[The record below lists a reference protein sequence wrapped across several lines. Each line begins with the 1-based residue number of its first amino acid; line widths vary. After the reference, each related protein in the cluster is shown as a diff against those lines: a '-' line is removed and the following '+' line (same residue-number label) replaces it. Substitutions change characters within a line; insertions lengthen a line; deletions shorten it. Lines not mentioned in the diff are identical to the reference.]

1 MKNNKTLLVILM
13 AVVTIPAIAQRIKIS
28 NANIITPYN
37 IIDNG
42 TILIENGKIA
52 AISDE
57 DLPFDNAQVIDAGGR
72 YASPGFIDTHT
83 HGGGG
88 YDFLDG
94 TVEAVLGITELH
106 ARHGTTLIYPST
118 ASCSNDDLFKLFD
131 AYRKADKINAKGATL
146 GGINIEGGYLNVEMR
161 GGQDIRYIKN
171 PTQNDFMTI
180 LDKGGDIIK
189 RWSFAPE
196 LPGATDLMEELNARG
211 IQMSM
216 AHTAALYEE
225 ACDAFN
231 HGMNS
236 ITHFYSMTS
245 SVTRR
250 NALRYAGVIE
260 AGYIFD
266 DIYVEAIA
274 DGVHLPEPL
283 LRLIYKVKGP
293 DRIVL
298 VTDAMRGADMPEGSE
313 VILGSISDGVAVIIE
328 DGVAKLA
335 DRSSFAGSI
344 ATADRLVRTY
354 IQKAGVELIKAV
366 QMITLTPAQLMKIDN
381 RKGSIAIGKDADII
395 LFDKDINVSMTMI
408 DGKVIYGG

>member
-1 MKNNKTLLVILM
+1 MKINKIALVIILTLM
-13 AVVTIPAIAQRIKIS
+13 AVPSMGQRVKIS
-28 NANIITPYN
+28 NARIVTPYN
-37 IIDNG
+37 IIDSG
-42 TILIENGKIA
+42 TILIENGKITA
-52 AISDE
+52 VSYK
-57 DLPFDNAQVIDAGGR
+57 DLPFQNAQVIDAGGR
-72 YASPGFIDTHT
+72 YASPGFIDIHT

-94 TVEAVLGITELH
+94 TVEAVLGIAEIH

-118 ASCSNDDLFKLFD
+118 ASCSNEDLFKLFD
-131 AYRKADKINAKGATL
+131 AYRKADKTNAKGAVL
-146 GGINIEGGYLNVEMR
+146 GGINIEGGYLNMEMR
-161 GGQDIRYIKN
+161 GGQDSRYISN
-171 PTQNDFMTI
+171 PIRKDFMDI

-196 LPGATDLMEELNARG
+196 LPGTADLMDELNARG

-225 ACDAFN
+225 ARDAFN
-231 HGMNS
+231 RGMNS
-236 ITHFYSMTS
+236 ITHFYSLTS
-245 SVTRR
+245 TVTRR

-260 AGYIFD
+260 AGYLFD

-298 VTDAMRGADMPEGSE
+298 VTDAMRGADMPEGSI
-313 VILGSISDGVAVIIE
+313 VILGSLNDGIEVIIE
-328 DGVAKLA
+328 DGVAKLP

-354 IQKAGVELIKAV
+354 MQKAGVEMSKAV

-381 RKGSIAIGKDADII
+381 RKGSIAVGKDADII
-395 LFDKDINVSMTMI
+395 LFDEDINVSMTMI
-408 DGKVIYGG
+408 NGKVIYDN

>member
-1 MKNNKTLLVILM
+1 MKKSKVILIIFM
-13 AVVTIPAIAQRIKIS
+13 ALMTIPTIGQRIKIS
-28 NANIITPYN
+28 NARIITPYN

-42 TILIENGKIA
+42 TILIENGKITA
-52 AISDE
+52 VSDK
-57 DLPFDNAQVIDAGGR
+57 DLPFESAQVIDAGRR
-72 YASPGFIDTHT
+72 YASPGFIDIHT

-94 TVEAVLGITELH
+94 SVEAVLGIAELN
-106 ARHGTTLIYPST
+106 ARHGTTLVYPST
-118 ASCSNDDLFKLFD
+118 ASCSNEELFRFFD
-131 AYRKADKINAKGATL
+131 AYREADKINVKGAVL
-146 GGINIEGGYLNVEMR
+146 GGVNIEGGYLNMEMR
-161 GGQDIRYIKN
+161 GGQDPRYIKN
-171 PTQNDFMTI
+171 PTRKDFMDI

-189 RWSFAPE
+189 RWGFAPE
-196 LPGATDLMEELNARG
+196 LPEASELIDELNARG
-211 IQMSM
+211 IQMSI
-216 AHTAALYEE
+216 AHSAALYEE

-231 HGMNS
+231 SGMNS
-236 ITHFYSMTS
+236 ITHFYSLTS
-245 SVTRR
+245 TVTRR

-260 AGYIFD
+260 AGYLFD

-298 VTDAMRGADMPEGSE
+298 VTDAMRGAGMPEGSE
-313 VILGSISDGVAVIIE
+313 IILGSISDGVAVIIE

-354 IQKAGVELIKAV
+354 MQKAGVEMIKAV

-381 RKGSIAIGKDADII
+381 RKGSIAVGKDADII
-395 LFDKDINVSMTMI
+395 LFDNDINV
-408 DGKVIYGG
+408 